1 MMKKLVCRGFL
12 SSPAAMRGDGEFGQA
27 TFKATDVFGFLVNA
41 P

>member
-12 SSPAAMRGDGEFGQA
+12 SSPAAMRSDGEFGQL
-27 TFKATDVFGFLVNA
+27 TFQETDVFGFLISA